1 MRTDFWDGHRGVNYV
16 LAIEQTW
23 EDDLIAVEVNTTRSD
38 WGEWLRREGEAECTI
53 KDEIREET
61 LRAVRVGENRGEN
74 EEGAEKGERGFMSVV
89 QWEER
94 EELREFEKKFYQ
106 AGGKANGVGF

>member
-61 LRAVRVGENRGEN
+61 MIAVRVGEDKG
-74 EEGAEKGERGFMSVV
+74 EKGEGEKGFMRVV
-89 QWEER
+89 DWDSR
-94 EELREFEKKFYQ
+94 EELREFERRFYQ
-106 AGGKANGVGF
+106 AGGKANGLGF